1 MRRPTPEQLAPLG
14 RFERFA
20 FEVADQM
27 NRRPAL
33 KSAAHTFLRVVGESW
48 VTAATDKLL
57 HVRGEAHVRDL
68 HPDRGVFLICNHRS
82 MFDYY
87 AVSAV
92 LLRNTDWVKRMYF
105 PVRSNFFYESG
116 AGMAVN
122 AVMSAMAMY
131 PPVMRE
137 GPKRA
142 FNQYTVDVLTDLMR
156 EPGSLVGYHPEGTR
170 NKNDDPYELLPASVG
185 AGNIVYH
192 ARPIVVPV
200 FTLGL
205 IHSFP
210 QQVKSNFDGT
220 GAPVTI
226 LFGAPL
232 DLSEHF
238 EKPARLRTY
247 KDVADHLR
255 DALVTLGGEE
265 RRMREEL
272 GLPRMGPAP
281 KG

>member
-20 FEVADQM
+20 FEVADTM

-57 HVRGEAHVRDL
+57 HVRGESHVKDL
-68 HPDRGVFLICNHRS
+68 RPDRGVFLICNHRS

-92 LLRNTDWVKRMYF
+92 LLRNTDWVRRMYF
-105 PVRSNFFYESG
+105 PVRANFFYESP
-116 AGMAVN
+116 AGMGVN

-170 NKNDDPYELLPASVG
+170 NKNVDPYELLPASLG

-205 IHSFP
+205 LNNFP
-210 QQVKSNFDGT
+210 KQVKSNFDGT
-220 GAPVTI
+220 GEPVTI

-232 DLSEHF
+232 DLDEHF
-238 EKPARLRTY
+238 QKPARLRTY
-247 KDVADHLR
+247 KDLAEHLR

-265 RRMREEL
+265 RKMREEL
-272 GLPRMGPAP
+272 GLPGLAP
-281 KG
+281 KKQG